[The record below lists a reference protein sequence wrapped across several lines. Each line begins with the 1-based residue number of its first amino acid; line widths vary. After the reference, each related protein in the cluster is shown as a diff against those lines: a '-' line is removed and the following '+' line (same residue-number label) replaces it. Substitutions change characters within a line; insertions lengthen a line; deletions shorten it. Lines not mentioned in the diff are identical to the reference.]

1 MRAEGRRAGR
11 GRTGR
16 RVRVELPARQG
27 EQNTGGRG
35 HLPLLHKSI
44 PKECLLRGR
53 RLGVRARREAG
64 ARRLTRA
71 VQPWLERATRSVE
84 RATRE
89 VWMKGLRRVRVT
101 INGCICRLQGET
113 GKEIKRTCLAR
124 RSRNVHR
131 RQTCYNGCCGHYR
144 FAVLWT
150 LPRQPATAMA
160 AAAAR
165 AGRRGRARGG
175 PRRRAGAAARPRAAR
190 ACVAVRASHTG
201 HKQ

>member
-150 LPRQPATAMA
+150 LPRRPATAMA
-160 AAAAR
+160 GRRARRAPGPRPRRPAAPGRGGRAAACCAR
-165 AGRRGRARGG
+165 LCGCAR
-175 PRRRAGAAARPRAAR
+175 
-190 ACVAVRASHTG
+190 
-201 HKQ
+201 